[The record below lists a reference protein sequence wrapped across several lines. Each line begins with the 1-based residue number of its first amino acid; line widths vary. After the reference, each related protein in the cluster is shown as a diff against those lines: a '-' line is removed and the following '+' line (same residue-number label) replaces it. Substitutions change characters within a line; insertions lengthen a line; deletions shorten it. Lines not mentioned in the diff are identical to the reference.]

1 MTGQF
6 WKAFRRN
13 RPGLTGFWLVLL
25 LAVLALAAPAL
36 TARAPL
42 ATSPG
47 AFTPPG
53 RAAPLGTDNIGR
65 DVWSGVLFG
74 ARVSLTVGIGVAA
87 AAAGLGI
94 VVGAVAGYIGGT
106 PDAVL
111 MRVSEFFQII
121 PQFFLALLFVAIV
134 GRGLD
139 KVIIV
144 LSVLGWPLTARLV
157 RAQFL
162 SLRRQ
167 EFVEAAR
174 AVGMG
179 DLRIAVREILPNALP
194 PIIVTASLGA
204 GHAIL
209 LEAGVSFFG
218 LGDPTLMS
226 WGQMLNNAQ
235 GFLQQAWWMSVFP
248 GLGIFL
254 AVLGF
259 NLLGDGLN
267 DALSPRLQ
275 RRI

>member
-1 MTGQF
+1 MADV
-6 WKAFRRN
+6 WKRFRRS
-13 RPGLTGFWLVLL
+13 RAGVIGLGLVLLLVL
-25 LAVLALAAPAL
+25 LAVLAP
-36 TARAPL
+36 TVTTRAPL
-42 ATSPG
+42 ATSSK
-47 AFTPPG
+47 AFVPPS
-53 RAAPLGTDNIGR
+53 ASALLGTDNIGR
-65 DVWSGVLFG
+65 DVWSGIVHG
-74 ARVSLTVGIGVAA
+74 ARVSLTVGILVALAA
-87 AAAGLGI
+87 AAFGI
-94 VVGAVAGYIGGT
+94 MVGAVAGYAGGVY
-106 PDAVL
+106 DALL

-121 PQFFLALLFVAIV
+121 PQFFLALVFVAIV

-139 KVIIV
+139 KVILV
-144 LSVLGWPLTARLV
+144 LSILGWPLTARLV

-162 SLRRQ
+162 SLRRR

-174 AVGMG
+174 ALGMG
-179 DLRIAVREILPNALP
+179 DLRIAAREILPNTLP
-194 PIIVTASLGA
+194 PIVVTTTLGA

-235 GFLQQAWWMSVFP
+235 GFLQHAWWMSVFP

-275 RRI
+275 RRV

>member
-1 MTGQF
+1 MADV
-6 WKAFRRN
+6 WKRFRRS
-13 RPGLTGFWLVLL
+13 RAGGIGLGLVLLLVL
-25 LAVLALAAPAL
+25 LAVLAP
-36 TARAPL
+36 TVTTRAPL
-42 ATSPG
+42 ATSSN
-47 AFTPPG
+47 AFVPPS
-53 RAAPLGTDNIGR
+53 AAALLGTDNIGR
-65 DVWSGVLFG
+65 DVWSGVVHG
-74 ARVSLTVGIGVAA
+74 ARVSLTVGILVALAA
-87 AAAGLGI
+87 AAFGI
-94 VVGAVAGYIGGT
+94 MVGAVAGYAGGVY
-106 PDAVL
+106 DALL

-121 PQFFLALLFVAIV
+121 PQFFLALVFVAIV

-139 KVIIV
+139 KVILV
-144 LSVLGWPLTARLV
+144 LSILGWPLTARLV

-162 SLRRQ
+162 SLRRR

-174 AVGMG
+174 ALGMG
-179 DLRIAVREILPNALP
+179 DLRIAAREILPNTLP
-194 PIIVTASLGA
+194 PIVVTTTLGA

-275 RRI
+275 RRV